1 MATACRANDLAVV
14 DSSGAA
20 RLRQEP
26 FAFEFFQTVRLL
38 ARLFPGKRP
47 VGRFVDPSTEVVRI
61 ATHPSLAFPAS
72 EIQSLAWR
80 DDQPPLMVVNFMGL
94 TGPLGVLPEWYT
106 VQIIERL
113 RAGDSTLRDF
123 LDLFN
128 HRSISL
134 FYQAWEKYR
143 FFVAYEHG
151 ERDRFSHHLLD
162 LIGLG
167 TSGLQD
173 RQSVPDDALLFY
185 AGLLAQRPRCAKALE
200 QLLSDYFDVPVE
212 VMQFMGGWYRLDPET
227 QCCMQNSD
235 TISEQLAVG
244 VVVGDEI
251 WDQHSRVRIRLGPLS
266 LPQYLD
272 FLPSGSAYEP
282 LRALVRFFSNEE
294 FDFEAQL
301 ILKRDEVPRCELGSE
316 GGAAPQLGW
325 VTWAKSAEMHS
336 NPEDTILPL

>member
-1 MATACRANDLAVV
+1 MATTCRANDPAVV
-14 DSSGAA
+14 DSSGTA

-26 FAFEFFQTVRLL
+26 FAFEFFQAVRLL
-38 ARLFPGKRP
+38 ARLFPGKHP

-61 ATHPSLAFPAS
+61 LAHPSLAFPAS
-72 EIQSLAWR
+72 QIQSLTWH
-80 DDQPPLMVVNFMGL
+80 DDEPPLMVVNFMGL

-106 VQIIERL
+106 VQIVERL
-113 RAGDSTLRDF
+113 RAGDTTLRDF

-200 QLLSDYFDVPVE
+200 QILCDYFDVPVE
-212 VMQFMGGWYRLDPET
+212 VVQFMGGWYKLDPGT
-227 QCCMQNSD
+227 QCCMQSGD

-266 LPQYLD
+266 LSQYLE

-282 LRALVRFFSNEE
+282 LRALVRFFSNQE

-301 ILKRDEVPRCELGSE
+301 ILNRDEVPRCGLGSE
-316 GGAAPQLGW
+316 GEAAPQLGW
-325 VTWAKSAEMHS
+325 VSWAKSAAMHC

>member
-1 MATACRANDLAVV
+1 MATACRADDLAVV

-26 FAFEFFQTVRLL
+26 FAFEFFQAVRLL
-38 ARLFPGKRP
+38 ARFFPGKHP
-47 VGRFVDPSTEVVRI
+47 VGGFVDPSTEVVRV
-61 ATHPSLAFPAS
+61 AAHPSLAFPAS
-72 EIQSLAWR
+72 EIQSLSWR
-80 DDQPPLMVVNFMGL
+80 DDQPPLMAVNFMGL

-106 VQIIERL
+106 VQVIERL
-113 RAGDSTLRDF
+113 RAGDATLRDF

-200 QLLSDYFDVPVE
+200 QILSDYFDVPVE
-212 VMQFMGGWYRLDPET
+212 VVQFMGGWYKLDPET
-227 QCCMQNSD
+227 QCCMQNGD
-235 TISEQLAVG
+235 TISEQVAVG
-244 VVVGDEI
+244 AVVGDEI

-266 LPQYLD
+266 LSQYLE

-316 GGAAPQLGW
+316 GEAAPQLGW
-325 VTWAKSAEMHS
+325 VSWAKSAAKEK

>member
-1 MATACRANDLAVV
+1 MATACRANDPAVG
-14 DSSGAA
+14 DSSGAT

-26 FAFEFFQTVRLL
+26 FAFEFFQAVRLL
-38 ARLFPGKRP
+38 KRLFPGQQP
-47 VGRFVDPSTEVVRI
+47 VGRFVDPSTEVVRF
-61 ATHPSLAFPAS
+61 AAHPSLAFPAS
-72 EIQSLAWR
+72 QIQSLTWR
-80 DDQPPLMVVNFMGL
+80 ESQPPLMVVNFMGL
-94 TGPLGVLPEWYT
+94 TGPLGVLPTWYT

-113 RAGDSTLRDF
+113 RAGDTTLRNF

-200 QLLSDYFDVPVE
+200 QILSDYFDVQVE
-212 VMQFMGGWYRLDPET
+212 VVQFLGGWYRLDPEI
-227 QCCMQNSD
+227 QCCMQNGD

-251 WDQHSRVRIRLGPLS
+251 WDQHSRVRIRLGPLALS
-266 LPQYLD
+266 QYLE

-301 ILKRDEVPRCELGSE
+301 ILKREEVPRCELGSE

-325 VTWAKSAEMHS
+325 VTWVKSAAMHR